1 MLVKKWE
8 SVRRL
13 LMVVGGNALYALAVC
28 MFIVPN
34 GLITGGSTGIALFVN
49 RMTGCPVS
57 LFAGAFNWVM
67 FAAGWFVL
75 GRAFALTTALSTLV
89 FPLLLAAM
97 ENVPELSIVTDTPM
111 LAVIFAGLL
120 IGLGIGLV
128 IRAGGSTGGM
138 DIPPLIL
145 KKKCNLSVSMTMYGF
160 DFLILLMQMTSSDL
174 QGVLYG
180 ILLVL
185 VYTVVLD
192 RVLVMGAGKMQV
204 QIVSEKYEEINRHLT
219 DVLDVGT
226 TLIKSRTGYLAKEWM
241 TVMTV
246 VWARDLPRVNRA
258 ALEIDPEAFIIVG
271 QINEVK
277 GRGYTLD
284 RVYKNVERPAQ
295 NANI

>member
-1 MLVKKWE
+1 MKKWDR
-8 SVRRL
+8 VRQL
-13 LMVVGGNALYALAVC
+13 SMIGMGNALYALAVC

-34 GLITGGSTGIALFVN
+34 GLITGGSTGIALFVS

-57 LFAGAFNWVM
+57 SFTAVFNGIM
-67 FAAGWFVL
+67 FAAGWYVL
-75 GRAFALTTALSTLV
+75 GREFALTTALSTV
-89 FPLLLAAM
+89 IFPAM
-97 ENVPELSIVTDTPM
+97 LSVLERIPGVAVVTDTPM
-111 LAVIFAGLL
+111 LAVLFAGLL
-120 IGLGIGLV
+120 IGCGIGLTV
-128 IRAGGSTGGM
+128 RAGASTGGM

-145 KKKCNLSVSMTMYGF
+145 KKKCNLNVSMTMYGF
-160 DFLILLMQMTSSDL
+160 DFTILLMQMASADVM
-174 QGVLYG
+174 GVLYG

-204 QIVSEKYEEINRHLT
+204 QIVSEKYEEINRCLT
-219 DVLDVGT
+219 DRLDVGT
-226 TLIKSRTGYLAKEWM
+226 TLIKARTGYLGNEWM

-277 GRGYTLD
+277 GRGYTMD
-284 RVYKNVERPAQ
+284 RVYKDVVRTE
-295 NANI
+295 NAAK